1 MTPFTGAILPA
12 GKARAAPLCLHNM
25 PCATRPVVKIARP
38 SVARIGPPGAQ
49 WDSGRCLPDA
59 LHRAAHRAYP
69 GDPIR
74 FMKGII
80 ISAPRY

>member
-1 MTPFTGAILPA
+1 MTPFTGAILTA
-12 GKARAAPLCLHNM
+12 GKAGAARLCLHNKQ
-25 PCATRPVVKIARP
+25 CATRPAVKSARP
-38 SVARIGPPGAQ
+38 SVARLGPPGAQ
-49 WDSGRCLPDA
+49 WDSGRCLSDA

-74 FMKGII
+74 VMKGVI